1 MFSLRDSNMS
11 RFTRATLLA
20 AAWSMLCAAAH
31 AQSSDLLD
39 VVHTVAGPNRA
50 VPVEHTFTISAAGT
64 YQVTLTDLGAALTPT
79 APLSSVKLAVT
90 SGPKVVGTPLT
101 ATPPLPGGAESTQFS
116 ATPGTYVIHVIG
128 TPGTVSGS
136 GPIGIQVTNTADG
149 SQLETYSDTLALP
162 AGVLPANEAVIN
174 DSFSVPASG
183 NYQVVLTDLQLPQ
196 ALATLTLAITQQG
209 GSLVTTLSAAGSTPP
224 VALSAGVTYQ
234 IFAVGQATT
243 AVNAGLYSAT
253 VSDAGGG
260 ATPVY
265 SQIVPVGTA
274 ALVGSP
280 ALVAG
285 PYNLNLTDLG
295 YPTSPLSQL
304 GAVVTLNGA
313 VVAQLGTAGIKSFTA
328 TANTYQ
334 VFAAGIAAT
343 PPGVGSYALTLLPPT
358 GAPAL
363 SIAQAVA
370 TPGGSASAYT
380 FSTNLT
386 GAGAYTANLADF
398 TFATAFSS
406 LSAAVVQGNSTIGT
420 MATATGVT
428 TGLAS
433 VNAAA
438 GPLTILVFATP
449 GASGSL
455 FGVNL
460 TATGD
465 TTPLFQATQGVGE
478 LFGTQKVTVTTAGNY
493 TVNVADVGFP
503 VALTSF
509 SAIAT
514 QGVTRVG
521 TAYTGGSFSFDATP
535 GDYYINIIAQ
545 PGGTDNAGTYSI
557 SVGPTP
563 PAPVV
568 TLQSSATSVASG
580 ATVTLTWTSQN
591 ATSCT
596 STGGNFTGSQSLNNS
611 FTTAAITS
619 TTTYALTCVGAG
631 GSTTKSVTVSITTP
645 STGGGKSGG
654 GSIDALVLLV
664 LVGALLM
671 RTASSFSPVARSRR

>member
-1 MFSLRDSNMS
+1 MFSLRDSTMS
-11 RFTRATLLA
+11 RFTRATLFA
-20 AAWSMLCAAAH
+20 AAYFVLCASAH

-50 VPVEHTFTISAAGT
+50 VPVEHAFTIGTAGT
-64 YQVTLTDLGAALTPT
+64 YQVTLTDLGAAAAPT
-79 APLSSVKLAVT
+79 APLSSVKLAIT

-101 ATPPLPGGAESTQFS
+101 AATPLPGGAESAQFS
-116 ATPGTYVIHVIG
+116 ATPGTYVVHVIG
-128 TPGTVSGS
+128 TPGTVPGS
-136 GPIGIQVTNTADG
+136 GPIGILITNTADG
-149 SQLETYSDTLALP
+149 SQVQAYSDTLALP
-162 AGVLPANEAVIN
+162 AGALPANEAVVN
-174 DSFSVPASG
+174 GSFTVSTTG
-183 NYQVVLTDLQLPQ
+183 NYQVTLTDLQMPQ
-196 ALATLTLAITQQG
+196 ALTALQLAITQQG
-209 GSLVTTLSAAGSTPP
+209 GALVTTLMAAGSTS
-224 VALSAGVTYQ
+224 VALTAGATYQ
-234 IFAVGQATT
+234 IFAVGQTSS
-243 AVNAGLYSAT
+243 AVNAGLYSAA
-253 VSDAGGG
+253 VSG
-260 ATPVY
+260 ATPVF

-285 PYNLNLTDLG
+285 SYNLDLTDLG

-304 GAVVTLNGA
+304 GAVVTLNGT

-334 VFAAGIAAT
+334 VFAAGIAAA
-343 PPGVGSYALTLLPPT
+343 PPGVGSYALTLQPPS

-363 SIAQAVA
+363 SVAQAIA
-370 TPGGSASAYT
+370 TPGGTASAYT
-380 FSTNLT
+380 FSTDLT

-398 TFATAFSS
+398 TFAAAFSS
-406 LSAAVVQGNSTIGT
+406 LGAAVVQGNSTIGT
-420 MATATGVT
+420 LATATGVT
-428 TGLAS
+428 TGSAS

-478 LFGTQKVTVTTAGNY
+478 LFGTQQVTVTTAGNY
-493 TVNVADVGFP
+493 TVNVTDVGFP
-503 VALTSF
+503 VVLTGL

-514 QGVTRVG
+514 QGINRVG
-521 TAYTGGSFSFDATP
+521 TVYTGGSFSFDATP
-535 GDYYINIIAQ
+535 GDYFINIIAQ
-545 PGGTDNAGTYSI
+545 PGGTDNAGTYAL

-611 FTTAAITS
+611 FTTGAITS
-619 TTTYALTCVGAG
+619 ATTYALTCVGAG
-631 GSTTKSVTVSITTP
+631 GSVTKSVTVSISAP
-645 STGGGKSGG
+645 PTGGGKSGG
-654 GSIDALVLLV
+654 GAIGTLLLLALA
-664 LVGALLM
+664 GALSM
-671 RTASSFSPVARSRR
+671 RTAITFPRAAGHR